1 HERHS
6 PVARIP
12 SDKIESIRRRYA
24 DKIESIRNDRTRT
37 EEWKTGQL
45 AKVYLNI
52 HSLVEQAQARADAT
66 ERGTLRD
73 AQHQVLGT
81 VGLKGDN
88 ASLIISQRDAADR
101 VANIKTA
108 GQALQLLGQASTT
121 GDQVLARAVA
131 GIALR
136 NQWVEVADA
145 FLAEYPELNDP
156 YNLLWANEHGGPS
169 SLEQEVFLESAIDS
183 LRPRELAGMGLFH
196 IQHLASKAE
205 DAA

>member
-1 HERHS
+1 M
-6 PVARIP
+6 ARIL

-37 EEWKTGQL
+37 DEWKTAQL

-66 ERGTLRD
+66 ERETLRD
-73 AQHQVLGT
+73 AQHRVLGT
-81 VGLKGDN
+81 VGLKGDS
-88 ASLIISQRDAADR
+88 ASLVISQRDAADR
-101 VANIKTA
+101 AANIKTA
-108 GQALQLLGQASTT
+108 DQALHLLGRANAT
-121 GDQVLARAVA
+121 GDQVLARAIAAV
-131 GIALR
+131 ALR
-136 NQWVEVADA
+136 NEWVEVANA

-156 YNLLWANEHGGPS
+156 FNLLWANEHGQPS
-169 SLEQEVFLESAIDS
+169 GLAQEMYLESSVAS

-196 IQHLASKAE
+196 IQHLANAAE